1 MGSSIIVAACILA
14 FATAVALTVAVVL
27 AVRESVR
34 RRRLAEI
41 RRRARE
47 DLKRAFAAHATRERR
62 GGPRPGGAR

>member
-1 MGSSIIVAACILA
+1 
-14 FATAVALTVAVVL
+14 VALTVAVVL